1 MQSVTCACTYVRR
14 PVVRSRSAVKGA
26 KEAAVK
32 AEENEKAAEKKAE
45 NAAADAKNAEKMTV
59 SPGAGTAAPIVDKWG
74 QEAKEKAAALK
85 AEADKKAAAENA
97 AAGTMPPN
105 PNRRLLADD
114 KRCRSFFEKRY
125 RDVSVDVSAKV

>member
-14 PVVRSRSAVKGA
+14 PVARSRSAVKGA

-45 NAAADAKNAEKMTV
+45 SAAANAKNAEKMTV

-85 AEADKKAAAENA
+85 AEADKKAAAEKA

-114 KRCRSFFEKRY
+114 KRCRSFFEK
-125 RDVSVDVSAKV
+125 KI